1 MNFPL
6 RLSLWVW
13 PLLAGALAALV
24 YGLQHRMGIE
34 INADGWAYW
43 QGGQS
48 IADGLGYRYFSGDP
62 IVAWPP
68 LYSLYLSTWI
78 KLCGSK
84 VLVLNLS
91 NIILIFL
98 QGVLWTLVY
107 HYLYAVEPNCA
118 TFRYA
123 TTYAGLYVALT
134 IPLYEKQILAHNLLY
149 TILPIFV
156 ITIWKKINNLARPG
170 RSYTIITSCL
180 GISLVETHISG
191 IVYVAAAACLFA
203 VAPNDC
209 RRDRMVAALVV
220 LAVPLAAW
228 ILTAWWLAQIG
239 GHPIEW
245 GRFSF
250 METFLQLSEGTSY
263 FFLPRL
269 GRIIGLIALI
279 VFSGALLSCFSKL
292 RSNQTS
298 FVIAFS
304 LIPLFLLA
312 VGFSITWLNGFVSE
326 PRHLLIVPL
335 LVIPI
340 LISHLVISKTVG
352 MKAAAL
358 LVFLA
363 PVSRTL
369 FWSDSGTSDD
379 FVPIYASI
387 SSIPGFGKTLNV
399 NGKTL
404 VGPIGWEEPEG
415 GYSSSGAPRWG
426 SSQRGPAVSR

>member
-1 MNFPL
+1 ML
-6 RLSLWVW
+6 R
-13 PLLAGALAALV
+13 
-24 YGLQHRMGIE
+24 Y
-34 INADGWAYW
+34 
-43 QGGQS
+43 
-48 IADGLGYRYFSGDP
+48 
-62 IVAWPP
+62 
-68 LYSLYLSTWI
+68 TWRSQFR
-78 KLCGSK
+78 CTRSK
-84 VLVLNLS
+84 
-91 NIILIFL
+91 FL
-98 QGVLWTLVY
+98 HT
-107 HYLYAVEPNCA
+107 H
-118 TFRYA
+118 
-123 TTYAGLYVALT
+123 
-134 IPLYEKQILAHNLLY
+134 LLY
-149 TILPIFV
+149 TILPVFV
-156 ITIWKKINNLARPG
+156 ITSWKKINNCGHLG

-180 GISLVETHISG
+180 GILLVETHISG

-203 VAPNDC
+203 AIPDDC
-209 RRDRMVAALVV
+209 RRDRMVAALAV

-228 ILTAWWLAQIG
+228 ILTAWCLAQIG
-239 GHPIEW
+239 GHPIEG

-250 METFLQLSEGTSY
+250 VEMLLQVSDGISY

-298 FVIAFS
+298 FVTAFS
-304 LIPLFLLA
+304 LISLFLLTVA
-312 VGFSITWLNGFVSE
+312 FSITWLNGFVSE

-340 LISHLVISKTVG
+340 LISYLVTSKTVG

-379 FVPIYASI
+379 FVPIYTSI
-387 SSIPGFGKTLNV
+387 SPIPEFGKTLNV

-426 SSQRGPAVSR
+426 SSQRGPAASR

>member
-1 MNFPL
+1 MKFPL

-13 PLLAGALAALV
+13 PLLAGALAALI

-84 VLVLNLS
+84 ALVLNLS
-91 NIILIFL
+91 NVVLIFL

-107 HYLYAVEPNCA
+107 HYLYAVEPNYA
-118 TFRYA
+118 IFRYI
-123 TTYAGLYVALT
+123 TTYVGLYVALT

-156 ITIWKKINNLARPG
+156 ITTWKKINNWG
-170 RSYTIITSCL
+170 RLGQCYTIMTSCL

-203 VAPNDC
+203 ATPDDC

-239 GHPIEW
+239 GHPIEG

-250 METFLQLSEGTSY
+250 METLLQVSEGTSY

-269 GRIIGLIALI
+269 GRVIGLIALI

-304 LIPLFLLA
+304 LIPLFLLVVA
-312 VGFSITWLNGFVSE
+312 FSITWLNGFVSE

-340 LISHLVISKTVG
+340 LVSYLAISKSVG

-387 SSIPGFGKTLNV
+387 SPIPGFGKTLNV